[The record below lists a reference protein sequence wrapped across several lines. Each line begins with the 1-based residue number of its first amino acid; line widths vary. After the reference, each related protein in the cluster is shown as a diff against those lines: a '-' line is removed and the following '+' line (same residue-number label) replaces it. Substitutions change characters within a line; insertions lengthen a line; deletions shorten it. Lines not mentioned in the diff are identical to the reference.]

1 MKKQKENVV
10 ELVKKYLGT
19 VSTPSGDG
27 IFIHPDGTKS
37 ECIDHAIAAGL
48 AGTSL
53 HDYLNSGGVRI
64 RFFRSLM
71 CVEALKKT
79 TVLQDDQIKNL
90 VIREK
95 PDFVKLSVESGYHE
109 AFNYDGVRFYQ
120 IVGYLE

>member
-1 MKKQKENVV
+1 MKKQKESPV

-19 VSTPSGDG
+19 VSTTTQDS

-64 RFFRSLM
+64 KFYRSLM
-71 CVEALKKT
+71 CVEAVKVT
-79 TVLQDDQIKNL
+79 TVLQDHQIKSL
-90 VIREK
+90 LIREK
-95 PDFVKLSVESGYHE
+95 PDFVRIQVESGYHE
-109 AFNYDGVRFYQ
+109 LFNYDGVRFYQ
-120 IVGYLE
+120 VYKYLK